1 MMARL
6 VRLVSLRRVGL
17 SVRELLLL
25 LGRTARRAV
34 LAGSRSTGNW
44 VENLPP
50 HWTATRPNLSTSQ
63 RQPEGQEDGEDGED
77 GDARLV
83 LRFRGE
89 IGCNNF
95 SAVQY
100 EADGLKRYFLV

>member
-6 VRLVSLRRVGL
+6 VRRVSLRRVGL
-17 SVRELLLL
+17 SVRLLLL
-25 LGRTARRAV
+25 PLGRTARRAV

-50 HWTATRPNLSTSQ
+50 HWTATSPNLSTSQ
-63 RQPEGQEDGEDGED
+63 RQPEGQEDGEDGE
-77 GDARLV
+77 ARLE
-83 LRFRGE
+83 LRFEGKS
-89 IGCNNF
+89 GCNNF

-100 EADGLKRYFLV
+100 EADGLGRYFLV